1 MGYIIDGFVRAA
13 VLITSL
19 NPEVIG
25 ITTLSLQVS
34 GIAVLLAAIVGV
46 PAGVLIALNE
56 FPLKELLRNVIN
68 TFMGLP
74 PVVVGLFVFLMISRA
89 GPMGSY
95 NLLFSPTAMIIAQF
109 LLVAP
114 VITGL
119 SIAAAGAVD
128 RTVIETAISLGAR
141 RFATMWLVGNEAR
154 ETLLTAVIAG
164 FGRAIAEVGA
174 VIIVGGDI
182 RWDTRVLT
190 TSIVLET
197 RRGEFDMAIALGI
210 ILLALSF
217 VINLILNRLERRRH

>member
-1 MGYIIDGFVRAA
+1 
-13 VLITSL
+13 
-19 NPEVIG
+19 
-25 ITTLSLQVS
+25 
-34 GIAVLLAAIVGV
+34 
-46 PAGVLIALNE
+46 
-56 FPLKELLRNVIN
+56 
-68 TFMGLP
+68 
-74 PVVVGLFVFLMISRA
+74 
-89 GPMGSY
+89 
-95 NLLFSPTAMIIAQF
+95 MIIAQF

-128 RTVIETAISLGAR
+128 RAVIETAISLGAR
-141 RFATMWLVGNEAR
+141 RFSTMWLVGNEAR

-190 TSIVLET
+190 TAIVLET
-197 RRGEFDMAIALGI
+197 RKGTYEMAIALGI

-217 VINLILNRLERRRH
+217 VINLLLNRLERRRH

>member
-1 MGYIIDGFVRAA
+1 VGYIIDGFLKAA
-13 VLITSL
+13 GLILSL

-25 ITTLSLQVS
+25 ITTLSLKVS

-56 FPLKELLRNVIN
+56 FPLKGLLRNVIN

-74 PVVVGLFVFLMISRA
+74 PVVVGLFVFLTISRA
-89 GPMGSY
+89 GPLGSY
-95 NLLFSPTAMIIAQF
+95 NILFSPTAMIIAQF

-128 RTVIETAISLGAR
+128 RAVIETAISLGAR

-154 ETLLTAVIAG
+154 ATLLTAIIAG

-190 TSIVLET
+190 TAIVLET
-197 RRGEFDMAIALGI
+197 RKGTYEMAIALGI